1 MIIRVLNN
9 KARVLLLGIIAT
21 GLVLVAIF
29 FYPVNVDEKNATSEV
44 TDFTSLVNNLNALGA
59 TVELTGVISQPYF
72 SPEGKTATVNGGTIQ
87 VFEYPDTESASR
99 EAALISPD
107 GSSIGTTM
115 VLWVDSPH
123 FYKLDRLIVLYLGDD
138 QATLGLLQ
146 ALIGDQIAGR

>member
-1 MIIRVLNN
+1 VLNN
-9 KARVLLLGIIAT
+9 KSRVVLLGIIAT

-29 FYPVNVDEKNATSEV
+29 FYPANVEEKHASSEV
-44 TDFTSLVNNLNALGA
+44 TDYSSLVQNLEDLGA
-59 TVELTGVISQPYF
+59 IVEPSGEISQPYF
-72 SPEGKTATVNGGTIQ
+72 STEGKTATVNGGTIQ
-87 VFEYPDTESASR
+87 VFEYPDAESANT

-123 FYKLDRLIVLYLGDD
+123 FYKWDRMIVLYLGDD